1 MLVKVKKIVVLV
13 NKSSSSLKDEFLI
26 PWLWW
31 VEKNKGM
38 IFDENE
44 EWILAPPILIVGR
57 VDF

>member
-44 EWILAPPILIVGR
+44 E
-57 VDF
+57 